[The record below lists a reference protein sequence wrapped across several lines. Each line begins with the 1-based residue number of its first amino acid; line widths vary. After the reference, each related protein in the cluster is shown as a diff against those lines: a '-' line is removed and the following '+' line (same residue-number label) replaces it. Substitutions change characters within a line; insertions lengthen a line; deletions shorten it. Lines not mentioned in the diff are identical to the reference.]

1 MSNNIVLCE
10 LSECPICMV
19 EIIGSTNRVT
29 TECGHEFHTKCLL
42 SNIAYNGF
50 GCPYCRSEMVEESVA
65 NHLHEDDDYDDD
77 DEDDDDDG
85 EDDHD
90 GEDDDD
96 DVVDEIEESD
106 ILRGMR
112 FMLQRVT
119 GEILTNEDDTQDED
133 DYDELIQQN
142 QIQTP
147 KPKPSLSLIVK
158 KLLEEGVTNESL
170 VRALLFADHPE
181 YNDSDEEHVQLH
193 KAYQDIYDLIRKIIN
208 NYTIE
213 QEEKLEVEEHIDNH
227 DDDDSA
233 HEIENNNNDSN
244 NKYDFYFLQKE
255 FIDNCKQNHNF
266 SFILEETILPVF

>member
-10 LSECPICMV
+10 AIECTECPICMV

-42 SNIAYNGF
+42 SNVAYNGF

-65 NHLHEDDDYDDD
+65 NHLHEDEEDEE
-77 DEDDDDDG
+77 DEDDDDE
-85 EDDHD
+85 EDDEYD
-90 GEDDDD
+90 
-96 DVVDEIEESD
+96 DEIEESD
-106 ILRGMR
+106 ILRGLR

-119 GEILTNEDDTQDED
+119 GDILTDENDIYDED
-133 DYDELIQQN
+133 DYENELLQQN

-170 VRALLFADHPE
+170 VRALLFTDHPE
-181 YNDSDEEHVQLH
+181 YNDEDDHSPVHEAV
-193 KAYQDIYDLIRKIIN
+193 YDLIRNIIN

-213 QEEKLEVEEHIDNH
+213 QEEELLIQHNDNH
-227 DDDDSA
+227 HYDDFAD
-233 HEIENNNNDSN
+233 EIENNNNDSN

-266 SFILEETILPVF
+266 SFILEETILPIF

>member
-19 EIIGSTNRVT
+19 EIVGSTNRVT

-65 NHLHEDDDYDDD
+65 NHLHEDDDDDD
-77 DEDDDDDG
+77 NDGDDEDEDEDDDGND
-85 EDDHD
+85 
-90 GEDDDD
+90 
-96 DVVDEIEESD
+96 DEIEESD

-133 DYDELIQQN
+133 DYENELLA
-142 QIQTP
+142 TP
-147 KPKPSLSLIVK
+147 KPKPSIDLIIK
-158 KLLEEGVTNESL
+158 KLFENGVTNKTL
-170 VRALLFADHPE
+170 VTALLFADHPE
-181 YNDSDEEHVQLH
+181 YNDSDEDHLQLH
-193 KAYQDIYDLIRKIIN
+193 EVREYIYDLIRNILN

-213 QEEKLEVEEHIDNH
+213 QEEELEVEEHIDNH

-244 NKYDFYFLQKE
+244 NKYDFYFLQNE

-266 SFILEETILPVF
+266 SFILEETILPIF

>member
-10 LSECPICMV
+10 AIECTECPICMV

-65 NHLHEDDDYDDD
+65 NHLHEDE
-77 DEDDDDDG
+77 DEDDDH
-85 EDDHD
+85 DH
-90 GEDDDD
+90 ENN
-96 DVVDEIEESD
+96 ELNESD
-106 ILRGMR
+106 VLRGFR

-119 GEILTNEDDTQDED
+119 GDILTDENDMYDED
-133 DYDELIQQN
+133 DYENELLA
-142 QIQTP
+142 TP

-170 VRALLFADHPE
+170 VRALLFTDHPE
-181 YNDSDEEHVQLH
+181 YNDEDDHSPVHEG
-193 KAYQDIYDLIRKIIN
+193 IYDLIRNIIN

-213 QEEKLEVEEHIDNH
+213 QEVDHIDN
-227 DDDDSA
+227 
-233 HEIENNNNDSN
+233 
-244 NKYDFYFLQKE
+244 Q
-255 FIDNCKQNHNF
+255 
-266 SFILEETILPVF
+266 